1 MTFELD
7 VSTVADGPVFTIT
20 LHRSAL
26 RNAVDGPTAA
36 ALCMAFSEFEADP
49 GLRVAVLHGGGG
61 TFCAGADL
69 KAMGDPLR
77 RNAIEATGTAP
88 GPMGPTRMA
97 FSKPVIAA
105 IEGHAVAGGLE
116 LALMCDLRVAAS
128 SAVLGVFCRR
138 WGVPLIDGGTVRL
151 PRIVGMGR
159 ALDLILTGR
168 AVGAAEALALGLVNR
183 VVEDG
188 SALTQAQRLAL
199 QIAEFPQA
207 CMLADR
213 ASAHTQWDLPL
224 AQALEKEGA
233 AGFAVVFAEG
243 LDGAARFAAGAGRH
257 GAGLDSSE
265 GSGAS

>member
-1 MTFELD
+1 MTLEPA
-7 VSTVADGPVFTIT
+7 VSTLADGPVFTIT
-20 LHRSAL
+20 LHRPAQ
-26 RNAVDGPTAA
+26 RNAVDGRTAA
-36 ALCMAFSEFEADP
+36 ALRAAFESFEADA

-61 TFCAGADL
+61 VFCAGADL

-77 RNAIEATGTAP
+77 RNAIEPTGTAP

-151 PRIVGMGR
+151 PRIIGMGR

-168 AVGAAEALALGLVNR
+168 AVGAVEALAMGLVNR
-183 VVEDG
+183 VVDDG
-188 SALTQAQRLAL
+188 SALAQAQALAQ
-199 QIAEFPQA
+199 QIAAFPQA

-213 ASAHTQWDLPL
+213 ASAHTQWSLPM
-224 AQALEKEGA
+224 AQALQQEGA
-233 AGFAVVFAEG
+233 GGYGVVFAEG
-243 LDGAARFAAGAGRH
+243 LDGAARFAAKSA
-257 GAGLDSSE
+257 
-265 GSGAS
+265 